1 MTDSAS
7 LDTITSL
14 PAYDAEAET
23 VIAVVEFTHPGSGD
37 GPVPGCLFFVVD
49 GYTDPETKVPEILD
63 GYLWAPPA
71 ALESEHGS
79 FHLADLARFGGRV
92 LTGIR
97 TDISFAECFG
107 LPETRDDVDA
117 QIMAR

>member
-1 MTDSAS
+1 MTASKS
-7 LDTITSL
+7 LDTIGPL
-14 PAYDAEAET
+14 PDYDEEAET
-23 VIAVVEFTHPGSGD
+23 VIAVVEFTHPGLGD
-37 GPVPGCLFFVVD
+37 GKVPGCLFFVVD
-49 GYTDPETKVPEILD
+49 GYTDPETKSPEIMD
-63 GYLWAPPA
+63 GYLWCPPS

-79 FHLADLARFGGRV
+79 FYLVDLDRFGGRV

-107 LPETRDDVDA
+107 LPNTRDAVDA